1 MISGY
6 AWYGHHFV
14 EFLPIFWPLYRI
26 TSETF
31 NETTSNKSDPLKLKI
46 WRRLC
51 DDWTVD
57 FDWIRRKPS
66 RLQRSGR
73 DWDILNHQCHQLN
86 VRGCDGIYIVGSHEI
101 EIQGFLR
108 FQGVQVSAQSLNW
121 RCSRQTGLFWD
132 PMELIL
138 AKNVYDMRHIGISYA
153 TKLPRIA
160 AFFM

>member
-1 MISGY
+1 MHDTGIILSSFCQFFDLYKISHNVRNFERNDFKQIRSLETEDLTKTLWRLDGR
-6 AWYGHHFV
+6 
-14 EFLPIFWPLYRI
+14 LRLNPTKTLK
-26 TSETF
+26 TST
-31 NETTSNKSDPLKLKI
+31 I
-46 WRRLC
+46 
-51 DDWTVD
+51 
-57 FDWIRRKPS
+57 
-66 RLQRSGR
+66 GR
-73 DWDILNHQCHQLN
+73 DWNILNHQCHQLN